1 MRSYLIIILIGLVS
15 GFIGIVPLLR
25 LKADKYTVISAFV
38 FFLLMPYVIFHMN
51 FPLVKWWLKGTV
63 ISFGLILPLAIAAG
77 KGNKKCIFPMLLMA
91 VVVGAFITFLGHY
104 LL

>member
-25 LKADKYTVISAFV
+25 LKVDKYTIMSAFV
-38 FFLLMPYVIFHMN
+38 FYLLMPYVIFHMSL
-51 FPLVKWWLKGTV
+51 PGIQWWLKGSV
-63 ISFGLILPLAIAAG
+63 ITLGLVLPLVIAAG
-77 KGNKKCIFPMLLMA
+77 RGNKKCIFPMLLMA